1 MNVVDTSE
9 PQLPIAGQTLD
20 HRFEIRAALGDGGMG
35 QVYRAYDR
43 RTDREVALKLLIPR
57 YIGRPERE
65 QRFLRE
71 AELGQRVRHHHLV
84 SYLEAGRLREHAWPF
99 LAMALVEGHDL
110 GIRLVEGP
118 LPGRQAT
125 VIARQIAGAVRA
137 LHRAGVVHRD
147 VTAMN
152 VLIKGDHATLID
164 LSHAGDLTLP
174 QVPRGQPG
182 RLTQLNEVPGTH
194 HYMSREQA
202 NADPAEP
209 SMDVYAFG
217 VTLVHMLTGRTP
229 RGYGREEFI
238 AMQRRGMIESPRID
252 PRIYSDAPLPLVD
265 LAHQCVRQVAAER
278 PSMDEIV
285 DRLDALLAMMLVSI
299 EPTHPEAAANDIG
312 HAAERHP
319 DAPRPRVRRAPPTP
333 DPDSATDDHAR
344 LLLATEP
351 PVTERVEPGTD
362 PQPTSQPSTQ
372 RRLFVLMAIM
382 LLVSLLAI
390 AALLVML
397 SRERAQRTSEDPS
410 AEPSAVAPSDVT
422 NGAGPV
428 EPSTMLGEPTPT
440 VPAPPVVQPDVE
452 PTAKTEPAEPKQE
465 TPREPERIKKS
476 GRGKK
481 PAAATPP
488 VCDDMQGQAKAAAH
502 ARDWRK
508 VLALTKPSP
517 CWEDATA
524 RVRLRALALTKLQRY
539 AECAALADRTNDP
552 ETLRAIR
559 SCAAAIE
566 TSNP

>member
-1 MNVVDTSE
+1 
-9 PQLPIAGQTLD
+9 
-20 HRFEIRAALGDGGMG
+20 
-35 QVYRAYDR
+35 
-43 RTDREVALKLLIPR
+43 
-57 YIGRPERE
+57 
-65 QRFLRE
+65 
-71 AELGQRVRHHHLV
+71 
-84 SYLEAGRLREHAWPF
+84 
-99 LAMALVEGHDL
+99 
-110 GIRLVEGP
+110 
-118 LPGRQAT
+118 
-125 VIARQIAGAVRA
+125 
-137 LHRAGVVHRD
+137 
-147 VTAMN
+147 
-152 VLIKGDHATLID
+152 
-164 LSHAGDLTLP
+164 
-174 QVPRGQPG
+174 
-182 RLTQLNEVPGTH
+182 
-194 HYMSREQA
+194 
-202 NADPAEP
+202 
-209 SMDVYAFG
+209 MDVYAFG

-344 LLLATEP
+344 PLLAMEP

-362 PQPTSQPSTQ
+362 PRPTSQPSRQ

-440 VPAPPVVQPDVE
+440 VPGAPAVQPDVE
-452 PTAKTEPAEPKQE
+452 PTAKTEPAEPEQE